1 MCAGHLADIPTRML
15 QMSTSIGKRMQTEQ
29 LTWHYNGTTIEL
41 GVDWSGRGPLVL
53 LLPALSSI
61 STRHEMK
68 PLQERLCANY
78 RTVSVDW
85 PGFGNRPRPHLDWR
99 PEIYLDFLAYLDA
112 VLRPVYAVIATG
124 HAATFALLHAYAH
137 PRSFNRLVL
146 IAPTWRGPL
155 PTMMNG
161 PRPLF
166 DRICR
171 LVDLPVIGPLLYR
184 ANVNR
189 LVVRYM
195 AAGHVYT
202 NSTWLHGERLREKL
216 AVTRQSGAR
225 FSSVR
230 FVTGKL
236 DPLATRTEFLE
247 AAQRSSVPMLI
258 VYGAQTPS
266 RSRAEMEALA
276 SVPGIR
282 AAMLPLGKLSVH
294 EEFPDL
300 VAEAIKPFLLD

>member
-1 MCAGHLADIPTRML
+1 ML
-15 QMSTSIGKRMQTEQ
+15 QAGTFTGERMQTQQ
-29 LTWHYNGTTIEL
+29 LTWHYDGTTIEL
-41 GVDWSGRGPLVL
+41 GADWSGQGPLVL

-61 STRHEMK
+61 STRREMH

-78 RTVSVDW
+78 RTISIDW
-85 PGFGNRPRPHLDWR
+85 PGFGDQPRARFDWR
-99 PEIYLDFLAYLDA
+99 HEIYSDFLSYLTGT
-112 VLRPVYAVIATG
+112 VLPPVHAVIAAG
-124 HAATFALLHAYAH
+124 HGATFALLYACAH
-137 PRSFNRLVL
+137 PGSFKRLVL

-155 PTMMNG
+155 PTMTDG
-161 PRPLF
+161 QRPVF

-171 LVDLPVIGPLLYR
+171 LVDLPIIGPLLYR
-184 ANVNR
+184 LNVNR

-202 NSTWLHGERLREKL
+202 DSAWLHGERLREKL
-216 AVTRQSGAR
+216 AVTRPSGAR

-236 DPLATRTEFLE
+236 DPFATRTEFLDV
-247 AAQRSSVPMLI
+247 ARRSSVPMLM
-258 VYGAQTPS
+258 VYGAQTPP

-276 SVPGIR
+276 ASAPSIR
-282 AAMLPLGKLSVH
+282 TAVLPLGKLSVH

-300 VAEAIKPFLLD
+300 VAESIKPFLSDRS

>member
-1 MCAGHLADIPTRML
+1 
-15 QMSTSIGKRMQTEQ
+15 MQTEK
-29 LTWHYNGTTIEL
+29 LTWQHDGMSIEL
-41 GVDWSGRGPLVL
+41 AADWSGQGPLVL

-61 STRHEMK
+61 STRREMR

-78 RTVSVDW
+78 RAVSIDW
-85 PGFGNRPRPHLDWR
+85 PGFGDRPRARHDWR
-99 PEIYLDFLAYLDA
+99 PEIYSDFLSYLTGTN
-112 VLRPVYAVIATG
+112 LPPLQAVIAAG
-124 HAATFALLHAYAH
+124 HAATFALLHACTN
-137 PRSFNRLVL
+137 PGIFKRLVL

-155 PTMMNG
+155 PTMMDG
-161 PRPLF
+161 QRPLF

-171 LVDLPVIGPLLYR
+171 LVDLPIIGSLLYR
-184 ANVNR
+184 LNVNG

-202 NSTWLHGERLREKL
+202 DSAWLHGERLREKL
-216 AVTRQSGAR
+216 AVTRPSGAR

-236 DPLATRTEFLE
+236 DPLATRTEFLDV
-247 AAQRSSVPMLI
+247 ARRSSVPMLL
-258 VYGAQTPS
+258 VYGAQTPP

-276 SVPGIR
+276 ASVPSIR
-282 AAMLPLGKLSVH
+282 TAVLPLGKLSVH

-300 VAEAIKPFLLD
+300 VAESIKPFLSDRS